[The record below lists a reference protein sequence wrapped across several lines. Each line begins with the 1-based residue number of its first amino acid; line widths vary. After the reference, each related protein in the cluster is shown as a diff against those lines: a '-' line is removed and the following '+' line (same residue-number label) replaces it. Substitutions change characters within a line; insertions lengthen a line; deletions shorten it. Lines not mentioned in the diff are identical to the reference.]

1 MRINSLLAALAA
13 LAALAFGAC
22 TSVAR
27 QEELDSKEARWK
39 EIEVAAPSDRVV
51 WQLALLTLQTKG
63 YPMGSGTD
71 MVGRTIQ
78 SGWKQ
83 DLQPFRGE
91 GQRRRAIM
99 RLSPVEA
106 GRWKLE
112 ARVQCQHNENL
123 VSPLQAE
130 LAEWEPAADDA
141 VEAQVLL
148 QHVRSRLAPEDA
160 AAGQAS
166 AAKSAK

>member
-1 MRINSLLAALAA
+1 MRILVLLTALA
-13 LAALAFGAC
+13 LSAC

-39 EIEVAAPSDRVV
+39 EIEVEAPSDRVV
-51 WQLALLTLQTKG
+51 WQLSLLTLRSQG
-63 YPMGSGTD
+63 YPLAAGTD
-71 MVGRTIQ
+71 MGAGTVQ

-99 RLSPVEA
+99 RMTPLEA

-112 ARVQCQHNENL
+112 ARVQCEHNENL

-130 LAEWEPAADDA
+130 LAEWEPAADDP

-148 QHVRSRLAPEDA
+148 QHVRSRLAPELDEVR
-160 AAGQAS
+160 AGSEAS
-166 AAKSAK
+166 SAK

>member
-1 MRINSLLAALAA
+1 MRILVSLAALV
-13 LAALAFGAC
+13 LSAC

-39 EIEVAAPSDRVV
+39 EIEVEAPSDRVV
-51 WQLALLTLQTKG
+51 WQLTLLTLRTQG
-63 YPMGSGTD
+63 YPLAAGTD
-71 MVGRTIQ
+71 MGAGTVT

-91 GQRRRAIM
+91 GERRRAILRM
-99 RLSPVEA
+99 TPLEA

-112 ARVQCQHNENL
+112 ARVQCEHNENL

-130 LAEWEPAADDA
+130 LAEWEPAADDP

-148 QHVRSRLAPEDA
+148 QHVRSRLAPALEP
-160 AAGQAS
+160 AS
-166 AAKSAK
+166 AGSEASSAK

>member
-1 MRINSLLAALAA
+1 MRILVWLTALV
-13 LAALAFGAC
+13 LSDC

-39 EIEVAAPSDRVV
+39 EIEVEAPSDRVV
-51 WQLALLTLQTKG
+51 WQLSLLTLRSQG
-63 YPMGSGTD
+63 YPLAAGTD
-71 MVGRTIQ
+71 MGAGTVQ

-91 GQRRRAIM
+91 GQRRRAILRM
-99 RLSPVEA
+99 TPLEA

-112 ARVQCQHNENL
+112 ARVQCEHNENL

-130 LAEWEPAADDA
+130 LAEWEPAADDP

-148 QHVRSRLAPEDA
+148 QHVRSRLAPELDEA
-160 AAGQAS
+160 RAGSEAS
-166 AAKSAK
+166 SAK